1 MDMEPYPPI
10 PEVRSQISEAAGE
23 SELAVNGLHDRLQP
37 KADNAAYDTYFRFS
51 TITEVYGPMV

>member
-10 PEVRSQISEAAGE
+10 PKVRSQISEAEGE
-23 SELAVNGLHDRLQP
+23 AEIAVNGLHDRVKP
-37 KADNAAYDTYFRFS
+37 KADNAACDTYFRFS